1 MTALEISEKN
11 FLKHVFLGA
20 GEMCWCLRSFAA
32 RVVDLVWFPA
42 SILWL
47 KTLSILPVSGRF
59 DALF

>member
-32 RVVDLVWFPA
+32 RVVDLV
-42 SILWL
+42 
-47 KTLSILPVSGRF
+47 
-59 DALF
+59 